1 MVPSHDDDQV
11 FPFVVGCSRSGTT
24 LLRAMLDSHPELAIP
39 GESHFIPE
47 LWGSFGRKRWSR
59 RRARELH
66 DTLRGHPRFEKWQL
80 ADDDVVAAL
89 EGARG
94 FPDAIRGLYR
104 GCARARG
111 KPRYGDKTPD
121 YVDHISL
128 LAEFFSEARFVHLIR
143 DGRHVALSLVD
154 VPFGPDTL
162 PSAATYWA
170 DKVRA
175 GRRAGGA
182 AGTRRYLEVR
192 YEELVRDPGSSL
204 KEVSAFIDLPF
215 DPAMLRYTERSDEV
229 VAAALRPDVHSR
241 VAEPPTEGVRDWR
254 RDLSPDDAAHLT
266 ALIGDLLE
274 ELGYEGPVTP
284 A

>member
-1 MVPSHDDDQV
+1 
-11 FPFVVGCSRSGTT
+11 
-24 LLRAMLDSHPELAIP
+24 MLDSHPELAIP

-80 ADDDVVAAL
+80 ADDDVVAAF

-128 LAEFFSEARFVHLIR
+128 LAELFSEARFVHLIR
-143 DGRHVALSLVD
+143 DGRDVALSLVD

-175 GRRAGGA
+175 GGRAGGGV
-182 AGTRRYLEVR
+182 GTQKYLEVR
-192 YEELVRDPGSSL
+192 YEELVCDPGH
-204 KEVSAFIDLPF
+204 
-215 DPAMLRYTERSDEV
+215 R
-229 VAAALRPDVHSR
+229 
-241 VAEPPTEGVRDWR
+241 
-254 RDLSPDDAAHLT
+254 
-266 ALIGDLLE
+266 
-274 ELGYEGPVTP
+274 
-284 A
+284 